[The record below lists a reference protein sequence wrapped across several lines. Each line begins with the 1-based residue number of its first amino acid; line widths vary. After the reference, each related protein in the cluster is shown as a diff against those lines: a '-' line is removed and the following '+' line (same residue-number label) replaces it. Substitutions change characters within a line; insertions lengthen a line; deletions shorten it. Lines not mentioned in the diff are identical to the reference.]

1 MISFSGSYDNILD
14 RYRSDFV
21 TWTGVTGFCPTMPM
35 EAVLDVLWSSLGQV
49 SHISV
54 DITNTKSVQGEVIP
68 KRYKKNLSFIN

>member
-21 TWTGVTGFCPTMPM
+21 PWTGVTGFRPTMPM
-35 EAVLDVLWSSLGQV
+35 EAVLDVLWSSLDQV